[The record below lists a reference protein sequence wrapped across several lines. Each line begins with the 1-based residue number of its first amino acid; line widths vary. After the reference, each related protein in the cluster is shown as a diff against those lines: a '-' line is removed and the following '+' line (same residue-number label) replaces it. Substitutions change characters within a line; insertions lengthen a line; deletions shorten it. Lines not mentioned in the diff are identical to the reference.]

1 MLLDCQERRGRGSP
15 PGPAALC
22 GAGRAWAGTTTTPG
36 KGGGGNTVRGPGTRV
51 LRPGAF
57 APGPRT
63 SDATAQHSRPQ
74 SHRLETRLAFRLRTS
89 RARQDQGL
97 HGSLG
102 LSRGAWG
109 VPAFTP
115 TQQRCPPRLLCHRS
129 ATSAH
134 GAPSPCLSRIF
145 SRQGS
150 LWCVSLASFAF
161 LLLHTGLCVRHSQGQ
176 SFPPVP
182 PAGGSSGGRGPSK
195 TLLPPFV
202 ATTAPPAAMAFCPAE
217 GAGHTHLPQP
227 ASPGARENTQVEC
240 CCALGCFRGKG
251 LAPAP
256 GAATAAR
263 SWVFFPALLGAW
275 PAPFGPV
282 AFCWNHRM

>member
-102 LSRGAWG
+102 LSRGG
-109 VPAFTP
+109 VGRACLHAHATALSSSFAL
-115 TQQRCPPRLLCHRS
+115 PPVCHERARRPFSLPVSHLL
-129 ATSAH
+129 
-134 GAPSPCLSRIF
+134 SPGLPLVCL
-145 SRQGS
+145 
-150 LWCVSLASFAF
+150 LASFAF
-161 LLLHTGLCVRHSQGQ
+161 SAAPRDCASVTARANHPAL
-176 SFPPVP
+176 PVP
-182 PAGGSSGGRGPSK
+182 PAGGSSGGWGQAKP
-195 TLLPPFV
+195 LPPFV
-202 ATTAPPAAMAFCPAE
+202 ATTAPPAAMAFCPART
-217 GAGHTHLPQP
+217 GHPHFPQP

-240 CCALGCFRGKG
+240 CCALGCFRGEG
-251 LAPAP
+251 WPRP
-256 GAATAAR
+256 RGR
-263 SWVFFPALLGAW
+263 PPPHALGSSFLLCSG
-275 PAPFGPV
+275 PGPV

>member
-102 LSRGAWG
+102 LSRGG
-109 VPAFTP
+109 VGRACLHAHATALSSSFAL
-115 TQQRCPPRLLCHRS
+115 PPVCHERARRPFSLPVSHLL
-129 ATSAH
+129 
-134 GAPSPCLSRIF
+134 SPGLPLVCL
-145 SRQGS
+145 
-150 LWCVSLASFAF
+150 LASFAF
-161 LLLHTGLCVRHSQGQ
+161 SAAPHGTVRPSQPGPIILPSLSPRPGGAAGVGAKQNLCHLSSQQ
-176 SFPPVP
+176 Q
-182 PAGGSSGGRGPSK
+182 R
-195 TLLPPFV
+195 LLPQWPF
-202 ATTAPPAAMAFCPAE
+202 APPARATHTFPSRQAQGLERTPRSSAAVPWAAFGERGWRRPR
-217 GAGHTHLPQP
+217 GRPPPH
-227 ASPGARENTQVEC
+227 
-240 CCALGCFRGKG
+240 ALGSSF
-251 LAPAP
+251 
-256 GAATAAR
+256 
-263 SWVFFPALLGAW
+263 LLCSG
-275 PAPFGPV
+275 PGPV
-282 AFCWNHRM
+282 LLFCWNHRM